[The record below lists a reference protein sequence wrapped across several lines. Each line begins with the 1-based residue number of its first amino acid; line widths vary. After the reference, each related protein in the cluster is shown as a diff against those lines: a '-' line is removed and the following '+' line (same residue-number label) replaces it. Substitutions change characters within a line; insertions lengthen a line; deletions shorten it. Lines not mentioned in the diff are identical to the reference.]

1 MMLSGRFTG
10 KIAVVTGGAR
20 GIGKAYCERL
30 VEEGAS
36 VVIADIDFKRAQ
48 ATASQLTTGE
58 NPIIAIQVDVAS
70 EDSVREMY
78 AEIVERLK
86 RVDFLINNAA
96 IMLDVERPFKP
107 FWELEWNEW
116 TRVMNVNAGGVYL
129 CSKYVKPIMEK
140 LGEGR
145 IINISSD
152 AIWKG
157 YEGQLAYFASKGA
170 VAVMTR
176 CLARE
181 LGPFNIAV
189 NAIAPGYTLSE
200 SVQGS
205 EFMRSVEP
213 KVMESRAIQRKQYPQ
228 DLAGTVMFLCS
239 NESQCI
245 TGQTIVVDYGSVM
258 P

>member
-1 MMLSGRFTG
+1 
-10 KIAVVTGGAR
+10 
-20 GIGKAYCERL
+20 
-30 VEEGAS
+30 
-36 VVIADIDFKRAQ
+36 
-48 ATASQLTTGE
+48 
-58 NPIIAIQVDVAS
+58 
-70 EDSVREMY
+70 
-78 AEIVERLK
+78 
-86 RVDFLINNAA
+86 
-96 IMLDVERPFKP
+96 
-107 FWELEWNEW
+107 
-116 TRVMNVNAGGVYL
+116 
-129 CSKYVKPIMEK
+129 MEK